1 MILLIFFSSFFA
13 YFNKNINI
21 KYDKISIIFI
31 ISSIIFFSTKNINRI
46 NNQIIFSKNNNID
59 FPFKKFDNF
68 SATKIEYNNIDF
80 VISNHKRYCVNSEII
95 CTTDSIFKSIDKIF
109 LKKTYMLIQPNRDK
123 LNLALKEQA
132 YDHKLTYIN
141 YKWLHYT
148 LNY

>member
-68 SATKIEYNNIDF
+68 SATKIEYNNINF
-80 VISNHKRYCVNSEII
+80 VISNHKRYCVNSKII
-95 CTTDSIFKSIDKIF
+95 CTTDSIFKSIDKIVVLYWHVLYLRMI
-109 LKKTYMLIQPNRDK
+109 LK
-123 LNLALKEQA
+123 
-132 YDHKLTYIN
+132 
-141 YKWLHYT
+141 
-148 LNY
+148 